1 LGILQLLKKNNM
13 KKILF
18 LILLLIG
25 LKGFAC
31 QCMAPIPPFTFICDY
46 MNGPGGTYYN
56 GCIIKGLKIGSTSL
70 GTNVKVL
77 ETLYGTPPADTLL
90 FWNYETLEENWGNT
104 MMYCLNYS
112 AVLSS
117 DTLVLSSGNLS
128 IPIENNGLQ
137 TGSIIG
143 LCITSYLTIHNNMV
157 FGNVS
162 DGVSM
167 MPYTQ
172 LVETL
177 QACLPTV
184 GIQPAPL
191 PAMAAVEEVTCHPNP
206 IQGNTAAQV
215 QFTLPQPA
223 PIQVAIYDISGKLVS
238 SITPPQTY
246 PKGTH
251 LLTLPAQ
258 DLPAASGIYF
268 CRITTPQS
276 SGVCKIAVAR

>member
-1 LGILQLLKKNNM
+1 M

-31 QCMAPIPPFTFICDY
+31 QCMAPIPPFTFWCNY
-46 MNGPGGTYYN
+46 VNSYPATQN
-56 GCIIKGLKIGSTSL
+56 FIIKGVKIGSTDL
-70 GTNVKVL
+70 GTKVL
-77 ETLYGTPPADTLL
+77 VTDVIYGTPPADTLL
-90 FWNYETLEENWGNT
+90 FWKFDALINT
-104 MMYCLNYS
+104 GLATSYIYCLTYIDQ
-112 AVLSS
+112 LTQS
-117 DTLVLSSGNLS
+117 DTLVLTAGYNSTFIDGVGVVSGALVD
-128 IPIENNGLQ
+128 GC
-137 TGSIIG
+137 T
-143 LCITSYLTIHNNMV
+143 TSYLTIHNNMV

-162 DGVSM
+162 NDISM

-246 PKGTH
+246 PKGTQ

-268 CRITTPQS
+268 CRITTPQG
-276 SGVCKIAVAR
+276 SGVCKIAVAQ

>member
-1 LGILQLLKKNNM
+1 M

-31 QCMAPIPPFTFICDY
+31 QCMVPIPPFTSLCAISSISPDY
-46 MNGPGGTYYN
+46 MLQRH
-56 GCIIKGLKIGSTSL
+56 IIKGLKLNDTPLGS
-70 GTNVKVL
+70 KFIVL
-77 ETLYGTPPADTLL
+77 ESIYGSILSDTLL
-90 FWNYETLEENWGNT
+90 LWSYEALEANWGNT
-104 MMYCLNYS
+104 SMYCLNYIDQ
-112 AVLSS
+112 LNYS
-117 DTLVLSSGNLS
+117 DTLVLTVDRLNLF
-128 IPIENNGLQ
+128 IEGVSM
-137 TGSIIG
+137 TGFIVD
-143 LCITSYLTIHNNMV
+143 LCITSYLTVHNNMV

-162 DGVSM
+162 NDISM

-191 PAMAAVEEVTCHPNP
+191 PAMAAVEEVTCQPNP

-215 QFTLPQPA
+215 QFSLPEPA

-268 CRITTPQS
+268 CRITTPQG